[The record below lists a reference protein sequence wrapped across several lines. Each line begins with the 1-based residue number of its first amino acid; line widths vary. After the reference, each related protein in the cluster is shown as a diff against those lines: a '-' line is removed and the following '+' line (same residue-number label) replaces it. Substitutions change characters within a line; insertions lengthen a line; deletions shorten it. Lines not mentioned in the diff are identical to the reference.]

1 MKSSALISS
10 SIFIVVYCML
20 CSTPGLADTP
30 TAEEQCRKRNSASC
44 EINGL
49 RFFIEDDCP
58 RGAKILRPKGKER
71 CEDFADRVAT
81 NRNVSVE
88 GTETQVAA
96 QKAEPTPINPGN
108 NAAGGMLENPLIVVA
123 VLGLLQGFISRVGWR
138 SFIIVATV
146 IPVIVTWSV
155 VTDTAIKLAGEAYW
169 GFVVWSL
176 LKILSCSMLGWGA
189 GLAAHRGLL
198 KLLHR

>member
-1 MKSSALISS
+1 MKSSALFNA
-10 SIFIVVYCML
+10 SIFIVVYCIL

-30 TAEEQCRKRNSASC
+30 AAEEQCRKRNSASC

-58 RGAKILRPKGKER
+58 RGAKILRPKGKEH
-71 CEDFADRVAT
+71 CEDFADKVAT
-81 NRNVSVE
+81 DSKVSVD
-88 GTETQVAA
+88 GTEKQVAA
-96 QKAEPTPINPGN
+96 QKAEPTQLKPEN

-155 VTDTAIKLAGEAYW
+155 VTDTSIKLAGEAYW
-169 GFVVWSL
+169 GFVAWSL

-198 KLLHR
+198 KLLHK

>member
-1 MKSSALISS
+1 MKSSPLFSMCS
-10 SIFIVVYCML
+10 FIVVYSL
-20 CSTPGLADTP
+20 LYSTPTFADTT

-71 CEDFADRVAT
+71 CEDFVGKAAT
-81 NRNVSVE
+81 DSKASVSVAE
-88 GTETQVAA
+88 KHAPA
-96 QKAEPTPINPGN
+96 QTAEPTPAKPENS
-108 NAAGGMLENPLIVVA
+108 AAGGMLESPLIVVA

-155 VTDTAIKLAGEAYW
+155 VADTSVKLAGEAYW
-169 GFVVWSL
+169 SFVGWSL
-176 LKILSCSMLGWGA
+176 LKIFSCSMLGWGA

-198 KLLHR
+198 KLLHK